1 MSRVVLAP
9 PVRALVFTLMT
20 SRWRFSSLF
29 TAVLVAFLTL
39 TAGGIA
45 RATDADHFRP
55 GQSLGLSATV
65 ERDSGATSS
74 ALVPRARGKIVV
86 RNRSPFDAD
95 VYLGFDEASLTFVDT
110 VPSGFKLVIRGLA
123 RRTNYVL
130 YAEDETGSW
139 GPRSFFLRK
148 KYVWTLLGE
157 A

>member
-1 MSRVVLAP
+1 
-9 PVRALVFTLMT
+9 MT
-20 SRWRFSSLF
+20 SRWRLGSLQ
-29 TAVLVAFLTL
+29 VSILVACLGL
-39 TAGGIA
+39 ATASVA
-45 RATDADHFRP
+45 RAADTNRFRP
-55 GQSLGLSATV
+55 GQTLGLSATV

-74 ALVPRARGKIVV
+74 ELVPRARGKIVV

-95 VYLGFDEASLTFVDT
+95 VYLGFDEASLAFVDT
-110 VPSGFKLVIRGLA
+110 VPSGFKLIIRGLS

-148 KYVWTLLGE
+148 KYIWTLLGP